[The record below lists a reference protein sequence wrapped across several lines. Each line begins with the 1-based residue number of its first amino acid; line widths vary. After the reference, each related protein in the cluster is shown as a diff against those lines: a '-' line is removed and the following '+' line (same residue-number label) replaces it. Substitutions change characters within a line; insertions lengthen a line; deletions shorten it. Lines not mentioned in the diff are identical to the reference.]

1 MVAAQ
6 TTLRL
11 RGAVQSLGGSTMTN
25 ATLAD
30 GVTQA
35 QGRKLTLHY
44 NDGEKA
50 LDVPPGAPVV
60 TFKPA
65 DRSLLVP
72 GAKVLV
78 IAQLGNGVPT
88 ALRALAGHDG
98 FTPPM

>member
-1 MVAAQ
+1 M
-6 TTLRL
+6 
-11 RGAVQSLGGSTMTN
+11 
-25 ATLAD
+25 
-30 GVTQA
+30 
-35 QGRKLTLHY
+35 
-44 NDGEKA
+44 
-50 LDVPPGAPVV
+50 PPGAPVV
-60 TFKPA
+60 TFKPT